1 MKKFFF
7 LMLPLLLSAL
17 SFAAFDNGHFN
28 YGRQWAGSLT
38 ASDVSNKGLSHIA
51 IWLGD
56 NDKYNEYWEG
66 AMMGVCK
73 QANLTPVIYAYVIA
87 EYDKDQGH
95 TDCDMGNPNHCTN
108 GAETIRKSWGNII
121 ARYKSYAEGIA
132 KDYGTSNPTVWLI
145 EPDFIQYSRSGDS
158 IDTRFSQV
166 GGGIPDDSLA
176 GYYFNSI
183 VSTIKTA
190 LPNAKIA
197 VDISPWL
204 NDFIRVWYS
213 KFDKSKVDYLFTS
226 GGRTQ
231 GDNARIRGDNNNN
244 LTWSGARSAM
254 GGKPI
259 IADDGYGVGGQSNGD
274 YIEWLNINNLSARVQ
289 DGVIGLT
296 IPEPADTLYKFAK
309 RYNISIT
316 VQSSSSSTQSSS
328 SMSSSSMSSSS
339 SKVRTVFELTSGNVP
354 QTVTAGDEI
363 SPIVYRYENLTK
375 VSAAV
380 LSGLSGTR
388 DSDKKTYTISGRI
401 PEGASDG
408 QYEMQLTVTGPDTN
422 FVVKPVI
429 NVKHKPV
436 VTSVE
441 VTSNATQTV
450 TAGDSIKPIVFKYA
464 NIKNYSVS
472 KPSGFVVDVDQSAQ
486 EITVRG
492 LLDDNLNDQE
502 LTVKVDVTGLDN
514 SASASAKITVKH
526 KPAMIAYEVVGGN
539 ADRTVTAGEVIEPIV
554 YSYKNVR
561 NFKLSG
567 IPKGLNGVLN
577 QDAKTYTISG
587 TVPDSLTDYEYTY
600 TISMTGI
607 DNDSTAT
614 GKITVKHRPA
624 LPVFELTSGNA
635 DQTVTAGNEI
645 EPIVFKIQ
653 NVTEVKA
660 SGLPAGLTGVI
671 NKSYTTYTIWGT
683 VADSLTAYVYDYRIA
698 VTGVDGNTSAAGKIT
713 VVERSSSSVAS
724 SSSEKSSSSEESSSS
739 SLESS
744 SSEES
749 SSSVESS
756 SSETPS
762 SSSVVTPP
770 LSSSSASV
778 SSSSAVESSSS
789 EVPPS
794 SSSEIPSSSSVD
806 VSSNSEESSSSEQS
820 SSSEEPVSSSS
831 VEESSSSD
839 ANQIVVTGSL
849 NQTVAAGGTFETIT
863 FSNVQSFNRDTWNIW
878 FFDFKRSGDVV
889 TVEGSVH
896 VGFPVG
902 KAVETVT
909 VNGQKYEITFVVTAP
924 ESSSSVASSS
934 SSAPSSSSVV
944 TPPPSSSSASVS
956 SSSAVESSSS
966 VSPTLVM
973 SRASSPL
980 SMVVA
985 GRTLHVSGA
994 NDISVEVFDMQGRPL
1009 MAIAHVKGAV
1019 NLESLHQGN
1028 VVIRL
1033 RTGSS
1038 TLVRRIVVK

>member
-17 SFAAFDNGHFN
+17 SFAAFDNSHFN

-56 NDKYNEYWEG
+56 NEKYNEYWEG

-73 QANLTPVIYAYVIA
+73 DANLTPVIYAYVIA
-87 EYDKDQGH
+87 EYDKDLKH
-95 TDCDMGNPNHCTN
+95 ADCDMGSPNHCTN
-108 GAETIRKSWGNII
+108 GAETIRNGWGNII

-204 NDFIRVWYS
+204 NDYIRVWYS

-380 LSGLSGTR
+380 LSGLSGKR
-388 DSDKKTYTISGRI
+388 DTDKKIYTISGRI
-401 PEGASDG
+401 PENAPDSSFV
-408 QYEMQLTVTGPDTN
+408 MQLTVTGPDTN

-436 VTSVE
+436 VTTVE
-441 VTSNATQTV
+441 VTSNATQTE

-464 NIKNYSVS
+464 NIKSYSVS

-514 SASASAKITVKH
+514 SATATAKITVKH

-539 ADRTVTAGEVIEPIV
+539 ADRTVTAGEEIEPIV

-561 NFKLSG
+561 KFSLSG

-587 TVPDSLTDYEYTY
+587 TIPDSLTDYEYTY

-614 GKITVKHRPA
+614 GKITVKHKPA

-635 DQTVTAGNEI
+635 NQKVTAGNEI

-713 VVERSSSSVAS
+713 VVERSSSS
-724 SSSEKSSSSEESSSS
+724 SEESSSS
-739 SLESS
+739 SE
-744 SSEES
+744 
-749 SSSVESS
+749 
-756 SSETPS
+756 
-762 SSSVVTPP
+762 
-770 LSSSSASV
+770 
-778 SSSSAVESSSS
+778 
-789 EVPPS
+789 
-794 SSSEIPSSSSVD
+794 
-806 VSSNSEESSSSEQS
+806 
-820 SSSEEPVSSSS
+820 
-831 VEESSSSD
+831 
-839 ANQIVVTGSL
+839 
-849 NQTVAAGGTFETIT
+849 
-863 FSNVQSFNRDTWNIW
+863 
-878 FFDFKRSGDVV
+878 
-889 TVEGSVH
+889 
-896 VGFPVG
+896 
-902 KAVETVT
+902 
-909 VNGQKYEITFVVTAP
+909 
-924 ESSSSVASSS
+924 
-934 SSAPSSSSVV
+934 PSSSSVV

-966 VSPTLVM
+966 EVPPSSSSETPSSSSVESSSSEESSSSSEASSSSSEPSSSSVVTPPPSSSSAGVSSSSAVESSSSVSPTLAM
-973 SRASSPL
+973 SRVLSPL

-985 GRTLHVSGA
+985 GRMLHVSGA

-1028 VVIRL
+1028 VVVRL
-1033 RTGSS
+1033 RAGSNS
-1038 TLVRRIVVK
+1038 LVRRIVVK